1 MPRTKQRTPELRDK
15 VLAAAVDL
23 LAGEGAAGLT
33 ARSLAARAETS
44 APALYELFG
53 DKSGVVRELYFEGF
67 RRLFSEL
74 SALAETEDPV
84 ADLWA
89 LATAYRRFLRSNREL
104 AEVMFSRPFTDFSP
118 GEEELEAT
126 GSVRILVVGRVR
138 RCIEAGRLRGDET
151 DVAHVFVALVQGMAF
166 AEAAG
171 RLGTSTES
179 VERRWRLAVGTLLN
193 GFGAQRVVAP
203 AALVRAP
210 EPRGTPGEHRL
221 VEAGRQPGDE
231 VDELGVGTDQGAP
244 AIALDR
250 GEDLACRLLGARDE
264 GAFEVRHGLVGVAGD
279 RRPRWDP
286 SGRCARCWS

>member
-1 MPRTKQRTPELRDK
+1 VPRTKQRTPELRDK

-23 LAGEGAAGLT
+23 LAEGGAAGLT

-67 RRLFSEL
+67 RRLFAEL
-74 SALAETEDPV
+74 SVLAGTEDPV

-118 GEEELEAT
+118 GPEELAAT
-126 GSVRILVVGRVR
+126 SSVRILIVGRVR

-193 GFGAQRVVAP
+193 GFGAQRGERGP
-203 AALVRAP
+203 P
-210 EPRGTPGEHRL
+210 PRP
-221 VEAGRQPGDE
+221 
-231 VDELGVGTDQGAP
+231 
-244 AIALDR
+244 
-250 GEDLACRLLGARDE
+250 
-264 GAFEVRHGLVGVAGD
+264 
-279 RRPRWDP
+279 
-286 SGRCARCWS
+286 